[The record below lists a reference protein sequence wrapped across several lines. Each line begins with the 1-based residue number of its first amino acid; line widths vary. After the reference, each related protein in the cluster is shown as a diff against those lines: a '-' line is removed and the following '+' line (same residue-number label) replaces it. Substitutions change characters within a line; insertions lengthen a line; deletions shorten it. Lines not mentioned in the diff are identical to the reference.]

1 MRVTKELLVKII
13 QEELDE
19 IQGDMKF
26 RQPGGT
32 DTDALVKKMQDKED
46 SQKNFDPLQGFKFN
60 KNDNLVKKLNTVNGL
75 VEELLTT
82 NDKKLVNMMKERLKS
97 LFKML
102 DGVEKEAAML
112 VYKQR
117 VAAHPEKNQMDL
129 PIK

>member
-26 RQPGGT
+26 RQPGGA

-46 SQKNFDPLQGFKFN
+46 SQKNFDPLQGFRFN
-60 KNDNLVKKLNTVNGL
+60 KNDNLMKKLNTVNGL

-82 NDKKLVNMMKERLKS
+82 NDKKLVLNCRFEFSLKHS
-97 LFKML
+97 HIFSQKR
-102 DGVEKEAAML
+102 ENSN
-112 VYKQR
+112 
-117 VAAHPEKNQMDL
+117 PNKNPFQ
-129 PIK
+129 

>member
-1 MRVTKELLVKII
+1 MCWL
-13 QEELDE
+13 
-19 IQGDMKF
+19 
-26 RQPGGT
+26 
-32 DTDALVKKMQDKED
+32 
-46 SQKNFDPLQGFKFN
+46 
-60 KNDNLVKKLNTVNGL
+60 KKLNTVNGL

-82 NDKKLVNMMKERLKS
+82 NDKKLVDMMKERLKN